1 MPWLGFGVYQ
11 AQDGPEVENAVKF
24 ALKNGYRSI
33 DTASVYGNEMGV
45 GKAIRESELS
55 REEIFLTTKVWND
68 DQRQNRTL
76 AAFDESLNRLGVD
89 YVDLYLVHWPV
100 KNYYQE
106 TWKAMEEI
114 YASGRAKAIGV
125 SNFLINHLTAIL
137 KDGKVVPA
145 VNQMECHPYLVQP
158 ELLAFCKE
166 KNIQMEAWS
175 PLMQGH
181 IVEVP
186 LVQTL
191 ANKYQKSPAQIALRW
206 NLQHQIVT
214 IPKSVTKHRIIEN
227 AQLFDF
233 ELSKEDMKA
242 LDALDKNK
250 RFGPN
255 PADFNF

>member
-1 MPWLGFGVYQ
+1 
-11 AQDGPEVENAVKF
+11 
-24 ALKNGYRSI
+24 
-33 DTASVYGNEMGV
+33 
-45 GKAIRESELS
+45 
-55 REEIFLTTKVWND
+55 
-68 DQRQNRTL
+68 
-76 AAFDESLNRLGVD
+76 
-89 YVDLYLVHWPV
+89 
-100 KNYYQE
+100 
-106 TWKAMEEI
+106 
-114 YASGRAKAIGV
+114 
-125 SNFLINHLTAIL
+125 
-137 KDGKVVPA
+137 
-145 VNQMECHPYLVQP
+145 
-158 ELLAFCKE
+158 
-166 KNIQMEAWS
+166 MEAWS